1 LNRLQSS
8 AIIDLIAGAD
18 GRETTEQIYAAW
30 FIALQPFDYK
40 LGIEAASLVI
50 RDDKLNRNP
59 QPKDVIAKIGEL
71 KEKQETDLNRARAL
85 EPAPP
90 SKGVDQPL
98 CRAHNQ
104 QIMFCKPCMD
114 KAHQLSKVT
123 GGIDSP
129 EYHTEFY
136 NLVAHRPT

>member
-1 LNRLQSS
+1 MNRLQSS

-30 FIALQPFDYK
+30 FIALQPFDYS

-50 RDDKLNRNP
+50 RDDSLNRNP
-59 QPKDVIAKIGEL
+59 QPKDVIAKIGVLREQRQA
-71 KEKQETDLNRARAL
+71 EINRARAL
-85 EPAPP
+85 EPAPA
-90 SKGVDQPL
+90 SKGVNQPL
-98 CRAHNQ
+98 CRSHNIG
-104 QIMFCKPCMD
+104 IMTCKPCMS
-114 KAHQLSKVT
+114 KANKLARAT

-136 NLVAHRPT
+136 NLVAHRS

>member
-1 LNRLQSS
+1 MQSS

-18 GRETTEQIYAAW
+18 GRETTEQMYAAW

-59 QPKDVIAKIGEL
+59 QPKDVIAKIGAL
-71 KEKQETDLNRARAL
+71 REKFETDLNRARAL
-85 EPAPP
+85 EPAPA
-90 SKGVDQPL
+90 SKGVNQPV
-98 CRAHNQ
+98 CRGHNV
-104 QIMFCKPCMD
+104 QIMSCRPCMS
-114 KAHQLSKVT
+114 KANKLAKAT

-129 EYHTEFY
+129 EYHREFY
-136 NLVAHRPT
+136 NLVAHRPE